1 MHSDTR
7 ISKRSRPFRTT
18 GVLWLS
24 IVFCLF
30 GWFTAFANSS
40 ELRKLSL
47 EELMDLE
54 VIPVVTS
61 VSRRP
66 EKVSQTPAAVFVI
79 TSEDIRRSGAT
90 SIPELLR
97 LAPGLNVSR
106 IDASKW
112 AISAR
117 GFNSRF
123 SGNLLVLIDGRSVYT
138 PLYSGVYWDV
148 QDTLLEDIE
157 RIEVVRG
164 PGGTTWGANAVN
176 GVINIVT
183 RSAKATEKGLLS
195 LGTGTYE
202 KSEFAYRYGGK
213 LDGNGSF
220 RFFIKS
226 FDQKPFRTSGSDNR
240 ADDYSQSRFGFRFDW
255 DQKKNRKMTLDGSL
269 YGGFSHEAL
278 ILRSIQGPNSPS
290 SQTNSSVVSG
300 GDIRF
305 QLLEEIR
312 PGEDF
317 RLQLYFD
324 RARRIDGTH
333 GDAFDT
339 IDLDMQHHFAPVRN
353 HDVVW
358 GLGYRHLQYSLQD
371 GPSIVFRP
379 QEDTTA
385 VQSFFV
391 QDQIA
396 LQPRRLFLTLGT
408 KIYHHPYVG
417 TEGQPSVRL
426 LWNPTERHVL
436 WSAWSEARRIP
447 SISERAGS
455 FIGQFHDRNN
465 PNPEVVQIIGNQ
477 SLASEIMKAKE
488 IGYRYL
494 PSPRFSLDL
503 AYFRQDYSRLAKA
516 TARTPQPPG
525 PAPVQSYGADNSGI
539 QRIHGVELSWQWK
552 PRSTFRLVG
561 GHTANWQI
569 SGDEEDSHD
578 LRPRQWF
585 LRTSW
590 NLRSNLEL
598 DLSFQH
604 ADAGQSE
611 RSEQRLPRIDDLE
624 ARIGWR
630 PNPTFELSLGGG
642 YLLQPWH
649 KEYQPQFDYL
659 PSDIPRTYYLKA
671 SWQF

>member
-1 MHSDTR
+1 M
-7 ISKRSRPFRTT
+7 
-18 GVLWLS
+18 
-24 IVFCLF
+24 IV
-30 GWFTAFANSS
+30 GWNPAWANSS

-66 EKVSQTPAAVFVI
+66 EKVSQSPAAVFVI
-79 TSEDIRRSGAT
+79 TAEDIRRSGAT

-97 LAPGLNVSR
+97 LAPGLSVSR
-106 IDASKW
+106 IDGNKW

-123 SGNLLVLIDGRSVYT
+123 SNNLLVLIDGRSVYT

-148 QDTLLEDIE
+148 QDTLLQDIE

-183 RSAKATEKGLLS
+183 KSSRATENGLLS
-195 LGTGTYE
+195 FGAGTFE

-213 LDGNGSF
+213 LDGDGSF

-226 FDQKPFRTSGSDNR
+226 FDQKAFRTSGTTNQI
-240 ADDYSQSRFGFRFDW
+240 DDYSQSRFGFRFDW
-255 DQKKNRKMTLDGSL
+255 DQNTRRKITVDGNL
-269 YGGFSHEAL
+269 YAGLSHEAL
-278 ILRSIQGPNSPS
+278 ILRSIQGPNAPS
-290 SQTNSSVVSG
+290 QQNNSTSVSG
-300 GDIRF
+300 GDLRF
-305 QLLEEIR
+305 HLLEEIR
-312 PGEDF
+312 PGEDV

-339 IDLDMQHHFAPVRN
+339 VDLDMQHRFSPFSR

-358 GLGYRHLQYSLQD
+358 GLGYRHLQFSLQD
-371 GPSIVFRP
+371 GPSVMFRP
-379 QEDTTA
+379 KEDTTT
-385 VQSFFV
+385 VQSCFI
-391 QDQIA
+391 QDQIT

-417 TEGQPSVRL
+417 TEGQPSMRL
-426 LWNPTERHVL
+426 LWNPNERHVF

-447 SISERAGS
+447 SISERVGS
-455 FIGQFHDRNN
+455 YIGQFKPRDDS
-465 PNPEVVQIIGNQ
+465 NPEIVRFTGNE

-494 PSPRFSLDL
+494 PSSRLSFDL
-503 AYFRQDYSRLAKA
+503 AYFRQDYSKLSRPAP
-516 TARTPQPPG
+516 RTPPG
-525 PAPVQSYGADNSGI
+525 TPAPSYEADNTGG
-539 QRIHGVELSWQWK
+539 QRIHGVEFFCQWK

-561 GHTANWQI
+561 GQSLNWQI
-569 SGDEEDSHD
+569 RGANDESHD

-585 LRTSW
+585 LRSYWDISRT
-590 NLRSNLEL
+590 LEL
-598 DLSFQH
+598 DVSFQH
-604 ADAGQSE
+604 ADAGIGD
-611 RSEQRLPRIDDLE
+611 RAEQKLPTIDDLD

-630 PNPTFELSLGGG
+630 PTPSFELSLGGR
-642 YLLQPWH
+642 YLLQSWH
-649 KEYQPQFDYL
+649 REYQPQFDYL